1 MPKSIIDVPPRE
13 NTTEPLTAPPT
24 VAGVPSHPETFRLP
38 RQNERD
44 PYWGLSRAWYYEAEK
59 SGALKLIRLRK
70 RGNIRG
76 VTLVP
81 FQAVAQ
87 MVRNAAQHSELPAK

>member
-1 MPKSIIDVPPRE
+1 MPKSIIDIPPRQ
-13 NTTEPLTAPPT
+13 NTTEPLTAPHT
-24 VAGVPSHPETFRLP
+24 VAAVPSRPETFRLP

-59 SGALKLIRLRK
+59 SGALKLVRLRK

-81 FQAVAQ
+81 YDAVAKL
-87 MVRNAAQHSELPAK
+87 VHEAAGGRE